1 MWKKEVQTDII
12 KRLVEVVVFLVI
24 AAVFVFL
31 LSRHL
36 EKSFIPSTSMEPTI
50 HSGNTILVS
59 DKWLS
64 LESGDI
70 IVFTLPETKDPDT
83 QYIKRIIGCPG
94 DNVTIYGDSLYING
108 EKQAEDYLFATW
120 DNWESLS
127 DFDSSDSSIIGCTVP
142 EGCYFVMGD
151 NRTNSY
157 DSRFFGTIEEKNIKG
172 KALAITSPKFKIL
185 R

>member
-1 MWKKEVQTDII
+1 MEKKEIQSDVI
-12 KRLVEVVVFLVI
+12 KRLVEVVIFLLI
-24 AAVFVFL
+24 AAGTVFL

-50 HSGNTILVS
+50 HSGNTVLVV
-59 DKWLS
+59 DKWFS
-64 LESGDI
+64 LRRGDI
-70 IVFTLPETKDPDT
+70 IIFTLSEDPDT

-94 DNVTIYGDSLYING
+94 DNVTIYGGTLYING
-108 EKQAEDYLFATW
+108 EKQTEEYIPASW

-127 DFDSSDSSIIGCTVP
+127 NLDLSNSTIVGYTVP

-157 DSRFFGTIEEKNIKG
+157 DSRFFGMVDEKNIKG
-172 KALAITSPKFKIL
+172 KALAITSPEFKIL
-185 R
+185 K